1 MKNGFKTIATSTAG
15 KPYGH
20 VPGHQYHDVKVAVG
34 KRGAFYRA
42 IALETRGAC
51 QGDDE
56 EHDRK
61 KVVARSEDSKEVLAE
76 VMLRARA
83 AGLNSVY
90 LEQAGSQCEDA
101 LAEFLEGARNE
112 NHRIG

>member
-1 MKNGFKTIATSTAG
+1 MKNGFETIASITVG

-20 VPGHQYHDVKVAVG
+20 VPGHQYHDVKVEVG

-42 IALETRGAC
+42 VALETRGAC

-56 EHDRK
+56 EHNRK
-61 KVVARSEDSKEVLAE
+61 KVVARSEDPKEVFAE
-76 VMLRARA
+76 VMLCARA

-90 LEQAGSQCEDA
+90 LEQAGSQCEDE
-101 LAEFLEGARNE
+101 LKEFLEGERNE
-112 NHRIG
+112 NTRVG